1 MVFHGVMMV
10 TGQGAGQDRGSEVP
24 VADHVVAGT
33 VG

>member
-1 MVFHGVMMV
+1 MGFHEVRLV
-10 TGQGAGQDRGSEVP
+10 AGQGAGQDGGPEVP